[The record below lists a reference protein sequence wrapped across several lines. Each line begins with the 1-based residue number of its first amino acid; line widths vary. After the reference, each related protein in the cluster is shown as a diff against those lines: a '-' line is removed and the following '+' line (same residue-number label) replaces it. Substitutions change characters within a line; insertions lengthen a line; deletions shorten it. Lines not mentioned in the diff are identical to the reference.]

1 MSLAATLFSAAFVL
15 FLLAAHPFVTYPLS
29 LRWMRRSPQAQRGKQ
44 APAAGSAPPIDF
56 TICMCAYNEAA
67 IIRKKA
73 ENLLQLKAREPG
85 LQILVYVDGASDET
99 AQLLQS
105 YAPAIECHVATERR
119 GKTHGMN
126 FLVARATGSVLVF
139 TDANVML
146 DADCLEHLRQDFA
159 APDVGCVC
167 GNLNY
172 INPGESITAATGSL
186 YWRLEEGIKSL
197 EQQTGSVMGADGSLF
212 AIRRSL
218 HRPPPD
224 HIIDDMYVS
233 FMVLIEGRR
242 IVQSQRARAYELSAT
257 SASDEFGRKARIACQ
272 AFNVHRLL
280 WPKLRQL
287 DAITRYQYVSHKL
300 LRWLAIYFLG
310 AAALTFLAALCAAG
324 LPQLAFAL
332 LLGVGLAAVCG
343 NLYGIKPV
351 LQIQD
356 VLTALLGAGVGVWHS
371 LTGRRYQTWTP
382 AASIRQGE

>member
-1 MSLAATLFSAAFVL
+1 
-15 FLLAAHPFVTYPLS
+15 
-29 LRWMRRSPQAQRGKQ
+29 
-44 APAAGSAPPIDF
+44 
-56 TICMCAYNEAA
+56 
-67 IIRKKA
+67 
-73 ENLLQLKAREPG
+73 
-85 LQILVYVDGASDET
+85 
-99 AQLLQS
+99 
-105 YAPAIECHVATERR
+105 
-119 GKTHGMN
+119 
-126 FLVARATGSVLVF
+126 
-139 TDANVML
+139 
-146 DADCLEHLRQDFA
+146 
-159 APDVGCVC
+159 
-167 GNLNY
+167 
-172 INPGESITAATGSL
+172 
-186 YWRLEEGIKSL
+186 
-197 EQQTGSVMGADGSLF
+197 
-212 AIRRSL
+212 
-218 HRPPPD
+218 
-224 HIIDDMYVS
+224 MYVS